1 MEGLAAAASVVGI
14 VSLGIQ
20 LAQILQTQLDD
31 IVDAD
36 ERLVQLVTEIKGTA
50 YSISQLRD
58 FLQEEEDKSPND
70 RILIDQGRAEF
81 ISIIKRC
88 DIVYR
93 NCVTLIANAG
103 TPALA
108 AVDDFQRNLKRKDE
122 LKADYEVILDIEVSN
137 LQHLMYP
144 LRKSKIE
151 RCSAD
156 LDRLRLLL
164 ILMLSTASLAKSRA
178 RSIR

>member
-1 MEGLAAAASVVGI
+1 MEGLAAAASIVGI

-31 IVDAD
+31 IKDTD

-58 FLQEEEDKSPND
+58 FLQEEEEKSPND
-70 RILIDQGRAEF
+70 RILVDEGRAEF
-81 ISIIKRC
+81 IRIIERC
-88 DIVYR
+88 RVVYR
-93 NCVTLIANAG
+93 NCVTLLAKAG
-103 TPALA
+103 TTALA
-108 AVDDFQRNLKRKDE
+108 AVDDFERNIKRKVN
-122 LKADYEVILDIEVSN
+122 LKADYEVTLDIEVSS

-156 LDRLRLLL
+156 LDRLKLLL